1 MGGGGAVVAIAA
13 AAKQKRQREVLDA
26 FRLGD
31 ATAPDRARRLEEIGV
46 VHLGEAEALLA
57 AGVLAHG
64 RRDGTYYLS
73 EAGYIAHRD
82 QRMSAK
88 KGVVI
93 AIAVLLI
100 VLGIALIGNIARQ

>member
-31 ATAPDRARRLEEIGV
+31 ATSPDRARRLDDIGV
-46 VHLGEAEALLA
+46 IHLVEAEELLA
-57 AGVLAHG
+57 AGVLVPG

-82 QRMSAK
+82 RKRSTK
-88 KGVVI
+88 KAVLMAI
-93 AIAVLLI
+93 AILLI
-100 VLGIALIGNIARQ
+100 IFGIALIGNITRQ